1 MVVGINEWNGHHVT
15 LSKISPDIKY
25 QQFIIIAKIF
35 LMEVKRQHRSVYP
48 LCVCLCVFVC
58 M

>member
-25 QQFIIIAKIF
+25 QQLIIIAKIF

-48 LCVCLCVFVC
+48 LCVCLFIG
-58 M
+58 